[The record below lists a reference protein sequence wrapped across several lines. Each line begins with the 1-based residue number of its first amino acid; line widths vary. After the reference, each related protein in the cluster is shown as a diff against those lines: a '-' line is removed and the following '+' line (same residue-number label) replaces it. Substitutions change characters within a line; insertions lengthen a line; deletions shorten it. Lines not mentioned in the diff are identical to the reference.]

1 MLTLGPPDPSC
12 SMSLRTDDEQPISPS
27 LPQLVHSEE
36 LECEDLEDEEDEDGE
51 EEDSIPEH
59 EFDIKTTEGKFGRMK
74 GVAREKV
81 SLTIGNNIFRKR
93 RQIKNGSIIFTCN
106 GCEAMAPKKYLSAI
120 TRITEDGTYEL
131 IEWPRLDDH
140 SCWADGNQAL
150 HRKARNEMLSKV
162 TQDPTRSA
170 QLVYEEVRNSFTENM
185 ESEEKFLFLSNFPT
199 FKEFHTILYRKRL
212 ELIPPNPKT
221 MIDLNVDLP
230 MFQYSRDETVVKG
243 DQVLTDGRR
252 VILFTTNA
260 HLKLLSKSEE
270 VLADGTFRTTP
281 RPWKQNFIIS
291 AKVTS
296 SVFVPVVFVLLPDKK
311 RDSYDAMFSL
321 LAEILES
328 QGLEMSATY
337 FMSGTILFQLN
348 FV

>member
-36 LECEDLEDEEDEDGE
+36 LECEDLEDEEEDEDGE

-59 EFDIKTTEGKFGRMK
+59 EFNIKTTEGKFGRMK

-106 GCEAMAPKKYLSAI
+106 GCEAMASKKYMSAI

-131 IEWPRLDDH
+131 VEWPRLKDH

-150 HRKARNEMLSKV
+150 HRKARDEMLSKV

-199 FKEFHTILYRKRL
+199 FKEFHTILYRKRR

-252 VILFTTNA
+252 NA
-260 HLKLLSKSEE
+260 YLTLLSKSEE
-270 VLADGTFRTTP
+270 VLAEGTSPVET
-281 RPWKQNFIIS
+281 KLLC
-291 AKVTS
+291 
-296 SVFVPVVFVLLPDKK
+296 VFVPVVFVLLPDKK
-311 RDSYDAMFSL
+311 RNSYDAMFS
-321 LAEILES
+321 I
-328 QGLEMSATY
+328 GDIGKPIT
-337 FMSGTILFQLN
+337 N
-348 FV
+348 

>member
-12 SMSLRTDDEQPISPS
+12 SMSLKTDDEQPISPS

-59 EFDIKTTEGKFGRMK
+59 EFVIKTTEGKFGRMK

-150 HRKARNEMLSKV
+150 HRKARDEMLSKV

-243 DQVLTDGRR
+243 DQVLTR
-252 VILFTTNA
+252 
-260 HLKLLSKSEE
+260 
-270 VLADGTFRTTP
+270 P

>member
-59 EFDIKTTEGKFGRMK
+59 EFNIKTTEGKFGRMK

-131 IEWPRLDDH
+131 VEWPRLKDH

-150 HRKARNEMLSKV
+150 HRKARDEMLSKV
-162 TQDPTRSA
+162 IEDPTRSA
-170 QLVYEEVRNSFTENM
+170 LSVYEEVRNSFTQNM
-185 ESEEKFLFLSNFPT
+185 ESENKLLFLSTFPT
-199 FKEFHTILYRKRL
+199 YREIQFQMYKERRK
-212 ELIPPNPKT
+212 LIPPNPKT
-221 MIDLNVDLP
+221 MTDLNVDLP
-230 MFQYSRDETVVKG
+230 MFQYTKDESVVKG
-243 DQVLTDGRR
+243 DQVLSDGRR
-252 VILFTTNA
+252 VVLFTTNA
-260 HLKLLSKSEE
+260 HLKLLSKTEE
-270 VLADGTFRTTP
+270 MLADGTFRE
-281 RPWKQNFIIS
+281 
-291 AKVTS
+291 
-296 SVFVPVVFVLLPDKK
+296 L
-311 RDSYDAMFSL
+311 
-321 LAEILES
+321 
-328 QGLEMSATY
+328 
-337 FMSGTILFQLN
+337 
-348 FV
+348 